1 MLDTDLP
8 HDRNENEA
16 VPEQRGIL
24 STVLAPFLTL
34 FGPLAWA
41 VGALWRGISKMAKR
55 KADHLL
61 REDVALGTSPLP
73 KTQSFF
79 ATLWDFSRPHT
90 LIGSA
95 LCIPALHYFAA
106 PTLQAAVAP
115 TVLWS
120 CLTACLPAFLINI
133 YITGLNQITDVAIDK
148 VNKPY
153 LPIASGALSVRA
165 AIVTVCVCLVLGLGL
180 VPLVYANVPF
190 LQPFATEA
198 LQATLLGSAFL
209 GTIYSLSPFRLKRF
223 PLLAATCIFSVR
235 GLLINVGFYAH
246 ALVSSF
252 GGLGGT
258 LLSLPLRDVR
268 CGMAALFFVVFGVI
282 IALMKDV
289 PDLKGDKVSG
299 IRTFTVRMGPTAIF
313 AATSNLLACLFG
325 GMAMF
330 MSAAGGQSIVAGLY
344 YTALARG
351 IVGVTMLFVAQ
362 QVLSKAKDVD
372 AENSKMVYQYYMFL
386 WKIFYASYLALPFI
400 R

>member
-1 MLDTDLP
+1 MSTFGEVFARTPACYYDNQYSDVSQHSPSRLGLRLFSGAIFIVAAALLPFQATPHGTLLMGSSPLASAGTSSPALGFGVHRARLLHPRESIQHGLADSTTPDIKLVSRSTVLPRTASISADGMLDTDLP

-133 YITGLNQITDVAIDK
+133 
-148 VNKPY
+148 
-153 LPIASGALSVRA
+153 VRA

-268 CGMAALFFVVFGVI
+268 CGMAALFFVVFG
-282 IALMKDV
+282 
-289 PDLKGDKVSG
+289 
-299 IRTFTVRMGPTAIF
+299 
-313 AATSNLLACLFG
+313 
-325 GMAMF
+325 
-330 MSAAGGQSIVAGLY
+330 
-344 YTALARG
+344 
-351 IVGVTMLFVAQ
+351 
-362 QVLSKAKDVD
+362 
-372 AENSKMVYQYYMFL
+372 
-386 WKIFYASYLALPFI
+386 
-400 R
+400 